1 MLISP
6 PVRISNTFE
15 YSVHKCPVAMVDELR
30 KIFGDYI
37 TEDLLVIPTFQ
48 KAALDLCG
56 IGPQYEDEKNR
67 LLEVVRRLRP

>member
-1 MLISP
+1 
-6 PVRISNTFE
+6 
-15 YSVHKCPVAMVDELR
+15 MVDELR